1 VCWDDVG
8 EVLISKDGRSLACRP
23 FQCADSESF
32 HVYLLGQALSF
43 ALVKG
48 GFEPLHAT
56 AVVFEGQAV
65 AFLGDCGFGK
75 STLAAAFLQAGHRLL
90 TDDLMLLQT
99 RTRGIVAYPGPPR
112 IKLFP
117 EVALRFL
124 GKAASGVSLNPT
136 TQKQVIPLNESLV
149 CIEEVPLGAIYAL
162 ASSDEET
169 GKSIRIQSLTKKET
183 FITLLASTFHRVI
196 MDADRLRRQ
205 FKATQALADIMTV
218 RKLSYPR
225 SLEHLPLV
233 REAILSDLRAD
244 KSEIAACKR

>member
-1 VCWDDVG
+1 MENKRALPFAAEFRRYGAYGVSIRSQLPLPLPEMRKPIRTSLFELEICASDEAVTGAVPQIQLRPTPSSGFAFDQLPDGSSYVCWDDVG

-99 RTRGIVAYPGPPR
+99 RTRGIVAY
-112 IKLFP
+112 
-117 EVALRFL
+117 
-124 GKAASGVSLNPT
+124 
-136 TQKQVIPLNESLV
+136 
-149 CIEEVPLGAIYAL
+149 
-162 ASSDEET
+162 
-169 GKSIRIQSLTKKET
+169 
-183 FITLLASTFHRVI
+183 
-196 MDADRLRRQ
+196 
-205 FKATQALADIMTV
+205 
-218 RKLSYPR
+218 
-225 SLEHLPLV
+225 
-233 REAILSDLRAD
+233 
-244 KSEIAACKR
+244 